1 MDALKAD
8 EAVEYSIGEQEQHCV
23 ETREGAAESSREIE
37 KKLVVTA
44 AEGAVVNKKSSAV
57 HASEEQ
63 LHCNVSL
70 HT

>member
-1 MDALKAD
+1 MILCSLLRSSQLSFVTVKGAISGAVL
-8 EAVEYSIGEQEQHCV
+8 EAELEVNG
-23 ETREGAAESSREIE
+23 GAP
-37 KKLVVTA
+37 VTA
-44 AEGAVVNKKSSAV
+44 AEGAVVNNKSSAV